1 MIHETPMTT
10 RQQQLASPDAQAIDR
25 RDWVGRHKVRLT
37 EADVRSPLSVGSG
50 RFCFTADITGL
61 QTFEEDYAAGTPLGT
76 MADWAWH
83 SFPEAREASLDDTMV
98 DVATSGRMVSYPLD
112 TAHPSGQV
120 LRRSPH
126 RFSVGQIGLVLKNSA
141 GSSAQLADLTEIDQ
155 TLDLWTG
162 TLTSRFVF
170 DGSPVTVHTVC
181 DPEWDRIAVQ
191 IQSPLLADVRLAV
204 RVAFP
209 YPSGTFGPG
218 FNAWDR
224 DDAHR
229 TVVTGETPD
238 SLVLQRVLDATEYSC
253 AIATTGQKVS
263 AAGAHRCMACA
274 LPGQTVLGLTVS
286 FDEIGRR
293 PEGCADVETVA
304 RRAAEYWAN
313 YWQTG
318 GAIDLSESRDPRWHE
333 LERRIV
339 LSRYLTAIQ
348 SRGHY
353 PPQETGLTC
362 NSWHGKFHL
371 EMHWWHSVHF
381 PLWGESDVL
390 RNQLDWYC
398 EHLGAMQETASR
410 QGYAGARWGKMLGPD
425 AIESPSKV
433 GPLVIWQQPH
443 PIYYAELL
451 YRAAE
456 DGDQLGFPVAQSR
469 RDCGR
474 PQSRARGASGLHEPP
489 HDGFPQQKL
498 LERYAELV
506 YETAAFMASFVTW
519 NEARACFELAPPLVS
534 ASERLQDHTKAR
546 NPTFELSY
554 WHWALKTA
562 NHWRERQGLAA
573 NETWEHIA
581 DNLAPLPI
589 GQGRYLELEQPL
601 MGDGGHPTMVAAYG
615 LLPQTPCVDGAV
627 MEATLK
633 YVLENWDFAG
643 TWGWDFPMLA
653 MTAARLGDG
662 EAAVDALLLEVDKNQ
677 YLANGH
683 NYQTKDLPLYLPG
696 NGGLLTAV
704 AMMAA
709 GWEGAPER
717 LAPGFPDNGQWT
729 VRQEGMKRVFI

>member
-1 MIHETPMTT
+1 MTAKE
-10 RQQQLASPDAQAIDR
+10 RQSPSSGGRAIDR
-25 RDWVGRHKVRLT
+25 RAWVGRHAVRLNQ
-37 EADVRSPLSVGSG
+37 ADVRSPLSVGNG

-83 SFPEAREASLDDTMV
+83 SFPEARDASLDDAMV
-98 DVATSGRMVSYPLD
+98 DVATSGRMVPYPLG
-112 TAHPSGQV
+112 TTHPSGQV

-126 RFSVGQIGLVLKNSA
+126 RFSLGQIGLVLKNRA
-141 GSSAQLADLTEIDQ
+141 GDTAQLADLTEIDQ

-162 TLTSRFVF
+162 ALTSRFVF
-170 DGSPVTVHTVC
+170 DGSPVTVRTVC
-181 DPEWDRIAVQ
+181 DPERDCVAVE
-191 IQSPLLADVRLAV
+191 IESPLLADGRLAV

-209 YPSGTFGPG
+209 YPSGSFGPG
-218 FNAWDR
+218 SNAWDR
-224 DDAHR
+224 DDAHS
-229 TVVTGETPD
+229 TLVAVDKPK
-238 SLVLQRVLDATEYSC
+238 SLVLRRVLDATQYGC

-263 AAGAHRCMACA
+263 AAGPHRFLACA
-274 LPGQTVLGLTVS
+274 HPGQSVLGLTVG
-286 FDEIGRR
+286 FDETDGE
-293 PEGCADVETVA
+293 PAPGGDFETVR
-304 RRAAEYWAN
+304 RRAAEFWAA
-313 YWQTG
+313 YWQTN
-318 GAIDLSESRDPRWHE
+318 GAIDLSESRDSRWHE

-348 SRGHY
+348 SRGAY

-381 PLWGESDVL
+381 ALWGQADVL

-398 EHLGAMQETASR
+398 ANLTTMQETARR

-433 GPLVIWQQPH
+433 GPLIIWQQPH

-451 YRAAE
+451 YREAMDPA
-456 DGDQLGFPVAQSR
+456 LL
-469 RDCGR
+469 
-474 PQSRARGASGLHEPP
+474 ARYGEIVS
-489 HDGFPQQKL
+489 
-498 LERYAELV
+498 
-506 YETAAFMASFVTW
+506 ETAEFMASFVTW
-519 NEARACFELAPPLVS
+519 SDERACFELAPPLVS
-534 ASERLQDHTKAR
+534 ASERLQDHTVAR
-546 NPTFELSY
+546 NPTFELTY

-562 NHWRERQGLAA
+562 NRWRERQGLAA

-581 DNLAPLPI
+581 DNLAPLPV

-615 LLPQTPCVDGAV
+615 LLPRTPCVDETV

-633 YVLENWDFAG
+633 YVMENWEFAG

-662 EAAVDALLLEVDKNQ
+662 EAAVDALLLEVAKNQ
-677 YLANGH
+677 YLPNGH
-683 NYQTKDLPLYLPG
+683 NYQTTDLPLYLPG

-717 LAPGFPDNGQWT
+717 HAPGFPDNGQWT
-729 VRQEGMKRVFI
+729 VRHEGIKAVFI

>member
-1 MIHETPMTT
+1 MKHKQCTP
-10 RQQQLASPDAQAIDR
+10 PDGQAIDR
-25 RDWVGRHKVRLT
+25 KAWVGRHTVRINR
-37 EADVRSPLSVGSG
+37 ADVRSPLSVGNG

-61 QTFEEDYAAGTPLGT
+61 QTFEEDYAEGTPLGT

-83 SFPEAREASLDDTMV
+83 SFPEAQDASLDDAMV
-98 DVATSGRMVSYPLD
+98 DVVTNGRMVTYPLG

-126 RFSVGQIGLVLKNSA
+126 RFSLGQIGLVLKDSA
-141 GSSAQLADLTEIDQ
+141 GHAAQLADLKEIDQ
-155 TLDLWTG
+155 TLDLWSG
-162 TLTSRFVF
+162 ALTSRFVF

-181 DPEWDRIAVQ
+181 DPEQNRIAVA
-191 IQSPLLADVRLAV
+191 IQSPLLADGRLAV

-209 YPSGTFGPG
+209 YPSGAFGPG

-229 TVVTGETPD
+229 TVVAGETPD
-238 SLVLQRVLDATEYSC
+238 SLILQRVMDATQYIC
-253 AIATTGQKVS
+253 AITTTGQKVA
-263 AAGAHRCMACA
+263 AAGAHCFLACA
-274 LPGQTVLGLTVS
+274 QPGQTAFGVTVR
-286 FDEIGRR
+286 FDETGGK
-293 PEGCADVETVA
+293 PEACADVESI
-304 RRAAEYWAN
+304 RQRAAAYWAN

-318 GAIDLSESRDPRWHE
+318 GAIDLSESRDSRWPA

-348 SRGHY
+348 SRGAY

-381 PLWGESDVL
+381 ALWGQADVL
-390 RNQLDWYC
+390 RNQVDWYC
-398 EHLGAMQETASR
+398 EHLGAMQKTASR

-425 AIESPSKV
+425 AVESPSGV

-451 YRAAE
+451 YRESE
-456 DGDQLGFPVAQSR
+456 DS
-469 RDCGR
+469 
-474 PQSRARGASGLHEPP
+474 EI
-489 HDGFPQQKL
+489 
-498 LERYAELV
+498 LERYAEIV
-506 YETAAFMASFVTW
+506 SETAEFMASFVTW
-519 NEARACFELAPPLVS
+519 SDDLACFELAPPLVS
-534 ASERLQDHTKAR
+534 ASERLQDHTLAR
-546 NPTFELSY
+546 NPTFELTY

-562 NHWRERQGLAA
+562 NRWRERQGLAP
-573 NETWEHIA
+573 NETWDHIA

-589 GQGRYLELEQPL
+589 GEGRYLELEQPL

-615 LLPQTPCVDGAV
+615 LLPRTPCVDEVV

-633 YVLENWDFAG
+633 YVLKHWDFAG

-653 MTAARLGDG
+653 MTAARLDDG
-662 EAAVDALLLEVDKNQ
+662 ETAIDALLLEVEKNQ

-717 LAPGFPDNGQWT
+717 HAPGFPDNGQWT
-729 VRQEGMKRVFI
+729 VRHEGMKRVFS